1 MNPAGWFAPTLGI
14 RENASILSLQ
24 PPCTMRTPRLILDI
38 ALLQHGPQAL
48 PFSTGLTVAAL
59 ASYAAAGMLAHQLIA
74 PAMNPVGP
82 GFFDLSLLV
91 GFVLALLYGR
101 GLPGR
106 ARQTL
111 AALGGVGTLLTLC
124 SLPVVPLL
132 DPATAGPA
140 QASAGA
146 IFWMALMIWSLVVT
160 GHVLRHALDISLPV
174 GIFLALAYMMVSL
187 VLYGIMFGMAR

>member
-1 MNPAGWFAPTLGI
+1 
-14 RENASILSLQ
+14 
-24 PPCTMRTPRLILDI
+24 MRTPRLILDI
-38 ALLQHGPQAL
+38 ALLQRGPQAL
-48 PFSTGLTVAAL
+48 PLSTGLTVAAL
-59 ASYAAAGMLAHQLIA
+59 GSYAAAGLLAHRLIA

-82 GFFDLSLLV
+82 VFFDLSLLV

-106 ARQTL
+106 ALQTL

-132 DPATAGPA
+132 DPATAGPV

-146 IFWMALMIWSLVVT
+146 IFWLALMIWSLVVT
-160 GHVLRHALDISLPV
+160 GHVLRHALDISFHV
-174 GIFLALAYMMVSL
+174 GILLAMAYMMVSL
-187 VLYGIMFGMAR
+187 VLYGIMFGMGQ